1 MIWDLLLQNIYFLV
15 ILKTKGA
22 KRFLFL
28 FLKKKKRWWSGK
40 KNLLG
45 PPILPEV
52 VGGWEDK
59 VFLKVWVLLENL
71 CMTVL
76 MEKKYEIRGQN
87 QILLQATS

>member
-1 MIWDLLLQNIYFLV
+1 MFSFLVFEETKEMMIW
-15 ILKTKGA
+15 G
-22 KRFLFL
+22 
-28 FLKKKKRWWSGK
+28 

-45 PPILPEV
+45 LPILPEV
-52 VGGWEDK
+52 VGGWEEK

-76 MEKKYEIRGQN
+76 MEKKCEIRGQN